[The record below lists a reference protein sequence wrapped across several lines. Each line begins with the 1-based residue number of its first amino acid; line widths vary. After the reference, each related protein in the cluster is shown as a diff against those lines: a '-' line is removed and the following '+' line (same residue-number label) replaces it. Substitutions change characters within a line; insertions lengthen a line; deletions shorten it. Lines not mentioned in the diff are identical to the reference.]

1 MYMYLSLAC
10 YGLQFVV
17 RLHVRVDLLGG
28 KILVFCIMIFPAET
42 KQSRCS
48 VVAVSEHLPCPLS
61 PNMCFS
67 GVVYRTFG
75 TTEREVCLSTRR
87 SIFF

>member
-17 RLHVRVDLLGG
+17 RRVDLLGG

-42 KQSRCS
+42 KVCIIRS
-48 VVAVSEHLPCPLS
+48 VVAVSEH
-61 PNMCFS
+61 
-67 GVVYRTFG
+67 T
-75 TTEREVCLSTRR
+75 CLVP
-87 SIFF
+87 